1 MKLDDVILA
10 LEMTSDT
17 SRAFYDLAT
26 HEIVWLDDFGMTGE
40 EYETAADTLDE
51 HGFHR
56 LPDRRE
62 INEYG
67 MMAEFAEEHPSSE
80 LYLAI
85 DGRGAFRRFKDTI
98 RRLGL
103 EQEWYQF
110 RDAQYVRVAR
120 EWCQECG
127 IELEDEGSEKVTG

>member
-10 LEMTSDT
+10 LEMTNDT
-17 SRAFYDLAT
+17 AKAFYDIVT
-26 HEIVWLDDFGMTGE
+26 QEIEWLDDFGMTRE
-40 EYETAADTLDE
+40 EYEAAAETLDE

-56 LPDRRE
+56 LPERQD

-67 MMAEFAEEHPSSE
+67 MMEDFADEHNSSE
-80 LYLAI
+80 LFEAI
-85 DGRGAFRRFKDTI
+85 DGRGAFRRFKAAI

-110 RDAQYVRVAR
+110 RDAQYKRVAL
-120 EWCQECG
+120 EWCEECG
-127 IELEDEGSEKVTG
+127 VELEAE